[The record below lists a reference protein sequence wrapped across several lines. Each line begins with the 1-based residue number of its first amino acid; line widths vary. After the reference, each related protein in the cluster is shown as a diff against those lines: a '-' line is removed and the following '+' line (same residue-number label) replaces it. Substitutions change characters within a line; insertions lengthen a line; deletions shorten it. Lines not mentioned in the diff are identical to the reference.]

1 MALTQS
7 AWTEKFVNGVYTA
20 TCTVISTTGENDAY
34 TKKFPPTPTD
44 GIAKFDPSLPW
55 TLFYSAAATPDG
67 QALPLDLWIGYDPA
81 FDLSGDGANVVAT
94 GTGSNYKQ
102 LYDDVVLAVT
112 PISYSFAFD
121 PLQQVADVVTV
132 AAIATGNKVKIA
144 TAPYYA
150 FNLDGGSTLAATTH
164 TFVVTQKNPNL
175 KGI

>member
-7 AWTEKFVNGVYTA
+7 AWDETFVNGLYTA
-20 TCTVISTTGENDAY
+20 TCTVISTTAENDAY
-34 TKKFPPTPTD
+34 TKKTP
-44 GIAKFDPSLPW
+44 ANLNPNLPW

-67 QALPLDLWIGYDPA
+67 QALPLDLWIGYSDQ

-102 LYDDVVLAVT
+102 LYDDVVLAVS

-132 AAIATGNKVKIA
+132 GAIATGNKVKIPV
-144 TAPYYA
+144 APYYA

-164 TFVVTQKNPNL
+164 TFVITQKNPDL

>member
-20 TCTVISTTGENDAY
+20 KCTVVSTTAENDAY
-34 TKKFPPTPTD
+34 TKKTPSNL
-44 GIAKFDPSLPW
+44 DPSKPW

-67 QALPLDLWIGYDPA
+67 QALPLDLWVGYDPA

-94 GTGSNYKQ
+94 GTGSNYKS
-102 LYDDVVLAVT
+102 LYDDVVLAVS
-112 PISYSFAFD
+112 PIAYSFAFD

-132 AAIATGNKVKIA
+132 AAIATGNKVKIPV
-144 TAPYYA
+144 APYYA

-164 TFVVTQKNPNL
+164 TFVITQKNPDL

>member
-7 AWTEKFVNGVYTA
+7 DWSEKFVNGVYTA
-20 TCTVISTTGENDAY
+20 TCTVASTTAENDAY
-34 TKKFPPTPTD
+34 TKKTPSNL
-44 GIAKFDPSLPW
+44 DPSKPW

-67 QALPLDLWIGYDPA
+67 QALPLDLWIGHDPA

-94 GTGSNYKQ
+94 DTGSNYKQ
-102 LYDDVVLAVT
+102 LYDDVVLAVS
-112 PISYSFAFD
+112 PIAYGFQFD

-132 AAIATGNKVKIA
+132 AAIATGNKVKIPV
-144 TAPYYA
+144 APYYA

-164 TFVVTQKNPNL
+164 TFVITQKNPDL